1 MHLSK
6 RPTCFAAVFLLL
18 IHSVSTTA
26 EWAQANALPN
36 KAQDSSDAGTEEA
49 KVEKGAEGEAP
60 QSPPKPPATERSDDR
75 EVQEPESQGSL
86 PNSAADV
93 QQPVGSF
100 EELKRLKAKFPNAMF
115 RVSIKASVNH
125 WDRFQKKLFLQ
136 QDQHARH
143 VTVPDSFHQSALR
156 LRLGSQVRVIGEFDC
171 SENRLVGEEIR
182 KLKAG
187 PIPKALEIDLSANP
201 LGEHWGRRVTGEGKV
216 EAVLFEKK
224 RCQLLLQQGQRRYL
238 ARLEQN
244 LVKRQALGLIGSR
257 VRFTGTLDYV
267 RGTFGHPITPI
278 VHAVFEDDFE
288 IVEPANSELHTWTRI
303 GLAEENTGLAPSQ
316 LAELRGQVTFLRKHD
331 QLVIEDAEGRSTSI
345 YSCFLHDVRVGDEVC
360 VYALP
365 VQPTDA
371 NKPRLTPRSDRLG
384 IGTKWRALVIE
395 RITPGFLN
403 NMHLSPGEIVNQQL
417 FLRRATVQGNL
428 NSVRSDHMNYFLR
441 LSEGNHQ
448 FVARVHATVGQFNA
462 LRLTNSSRLAVTGLV
477 EERLDN
483 GESGD
488 FQLRV
493 ASLDDISVLKPG
505 KDSGDPLFW
514 VVVGVLL
521 SLVMVG
527 TGLVWKLRG
536 QVGEQSEDMALL
548 IARLNAT
555 YDAVREGLL
564 AVDERGRVLTVN
576 PQFRE
581 LVGVEI
587 SPQGGDDLEPNWI
600 VQQIAN
606 RFQSSEAFL
615 NAWQQTRN
623 APESTLTMEL
633 LTVDP
638 QPRTLVVFTA
648 PVSAP
653 TSSMNKERLEN
664 RIWTFEDVS
673 ERKQL
678 EADLIQSQKMEA
690 VGRLAGGVAHDFNNL
705 LLAITANLELAR
717 MQSEFEPNS
726 EYLEAAERAVERA
739 TKLVK
744 HLLGFSRKSVLELR
758 VRDPNEVVR
767 RIESLLDRIL
777 NAEIV
782 FRVDLAGGIWNV
794 NMDDTHIEQVLLNLC
809 LNARDACLGS
819 ESLIEITTSNLSSH
833 ELAQAIARG
842 ELPPT
847 RERDYVRITVQ
858 DNGTGIN
865 EDVLEKVF
873 DPFFTTKEQGKGTG
887 LGLSMSLG
895 IVEQHE
901 GVLHLDSKPGQGTRC
916 DLLLPRTLAPIN
928 PADSQIGRLEKTDI
942 KFANILLADDDELVR
957 ESTANAL
964 KANGYAV
971 TSVSNGV
978 DALIHLRSSSQFA
991 VAIVDF
997 SMPGMSAVD
1006 LFQRIREYQS
1016 ELPLIVTS
1024 GYSIELDAIEEQAQQ
1039 PVNFLAKPYRT
1050 VALVDAINQAVAPLT
1065 TDHASKTP
1073 DPSR

>member
-1 MHLSK
+1 MSCFKRLATLASHPCKWQQRRKVHPSK
-6 RPTCFAAVFLLL
+6 WPTCFASVFLMLML
-18 IHSVSTTA
+18 IASIG
-26 EWAQANALPN
+26 EWAQATALPGQ
-36 KAQDSSDAGTEEA
+36 AQESFNVGGKEAAVKNSAGEEDTLT
-49 KVEKGAEGEAP
+49 P
-60 QSPPKPPATERSDDR
+60 PSPTSTERSNDG
-75 EVQEPESQGSL
+75 EAQQPESQIPA
-86 PNSAADV
+86 PNATADV
-93 QQPVGSF
+93 KQPVGSL
-100 EELKRLKAKFPNAMF
+100 EEL
-115 RVSIKASVNH
+115 
-125 WDRFQKKLFLQ
+125 
-136 QDQHARH
+136 
-143 VTVPDSFHQSALR
+143 
-156 LRLGSQVRVIGEFDC
+156 E
-171 SENRLVGEEIR
+171 
-182 KLKAG
+182 
-187 PIPKALEIDLSANP
+187 
-201 LGEHWGRRVTGEGKV
+201 
-216 EAVLFEKK
+216 
-224 RCQLLLQQGQRRYL
+224 
-238 ARLEQN
+238 
-244 LVKRQALGLIGSR
+244 
-257 VRFTGTLDYV
+257 
-267 RGTFGHPITPI
+267 
-278 VHAVFEDDFE
+278 
-288 IVEPANSELHTWTRI
+288 
-303 GLAEENTGLAPSQ
+303 
-316 LAELRGQVTFLRKHD
+316 
-331 QLVIEDAEGRSTSI
+331 
-345 YSCFLHDVRVGDEVC
+345 
-360 VYALP
+360 
-365 VQPTDA
+365 
-371 NKPRLTPRSDRLG
+371 
-384 IGTKWRALVIE
+384 
-395 RITPGFLN
+395 
-403 NMHLSPGEIVNQQL
+403 HLSPEDIVSQQL
-417 FLRRATVQGNL
+417 FLRRATVRENL
-428 NSVRSDHMNYFLR
+428 DSIRSDQTDHFMR
-441 LSEGNHQ
+441 LSEGDGQ
-448 FVARVHATVGQFNA
+448 FVARVHANERQFNA
-462 LRLTNSSRLAVTGLV
+462 LRLTNGSNQSVTGFV
-477 EERLDN
+477 EERLND
-483 GESGD
+483 GESGE

-493 ASLDDISVLKPG
+493 SSLNDISVLKLG
-505 KDSGDPLFW
+505 AVVEDPLFW

-521 SLVMVG
+521 SLVLIG
-527 TGLVWKLRG
+527 TSLVWKLRG

-576 PQFRE
+576 PKFRE
-581 LVGVEI
+581 LVGVELA
-587 SPQGGDDLEPNWI
+587 PGGDDTDPSWI

-606 RFQSSEAFL
+606 RFESSEAFL
-615 NAWQQTRN
+615 NAWQQTRSV
-623 APESTLTMEL
+623 PESTLTLEL

-653 TSSMNKERLEN
+653 TSGINNERLEN

-717 MQSEFEPNS
+717 MQSEFESNS
-726 EYLEAAERAVERA
+726 EYLEAAEQALERA
-739 TKLVK
+739 SKLVK

-782 FRVDLAGGIWNV
+782 FRVDLAGDTWNV

-819 ESLIEITTSNLSSH
+819 ESLIEITTSNLPRP
-833 ELAQAIARG
+833 ELAQAIEQG

-865 EDVLEKVF
+865 EDVLGKVF
-873 DPFFTTKEQGKGTG
+873 DPFFTTKKQGKGTG

-942 KFANILLADDDELVR
+942 KSANILLADDDELVR

-978 DALIHLRSSSQFA
+978 DALIHLRSSSKFA

-1024 GYSIELDAIEEQAQQ
+1024 GYSIELDAVEEQARQ

-1050 VALVDAINQAVAPLT
+1050 VALVDTINQAVAPLT
-1065 TDHASKTP
+1065 TKSP
-1073 DPSR
+1073 GPSP

>member
-6 RPTCFAAVFLLL
+6 WPTCFAAVLVLF
-18 IHSVSTTA
+18 IHSLSSA
-26 EWAQANALPN
+26 EWAHENALPN
-36 KAQDSSDAGTEEA
+36 LKQESFDLATEEA
-49 KVEKGAEGEAP
+49 EKKKDAGEEVTKA
-60 QSPPKPPATERSDDR
+60 PPKPPAAELSNDG
-75 EVQEPESQGSL
+75 EVLRPKPQIPL
-86 PNSAADV
+86 PDAAADV
-93 QQPVGSF
+93 KQPVGSF
-100 EELKRLKAKFPNAMF
+100 EELERLQAKFPSATF
-115 RVSIKASVNH
+115 LVSVKASVNH

-136 QDQHARH
+136 QDQHARP

-171 SENRLVGEEIR
+171 SENRLVCEEIR
-182 KLKAG
+182 KLKVG
-187 PIPKALEIDLSANP
+187 PILEALETDLSATA
-201 LGEHWGRRVTGEGKV
+201 LGEHWGRRVASEGKV

-238 ARLEQN
+238 ARFEQS
-244 LVKRQALGLIGSR
+244 LAKRKTLRLIGSR

-267 RGTFGHPITPI
+267 LGMLGQPIAPI

-288 IVEPANSELHTWTRI
+288 IIESAKPELQTWTHM
-303 GLAEENTGLAPSQ
+303 GLAEENTGLTPGR

-331 QLVIEDAEGRSTSI
+331 QLVIEDADGKSTSV
-345 YSCFLHDVRVGDEVC
+345 YSCFLNDLDVGDEVC

-371 NKPRLTPRSDRLG
+371 KKPRLTPRSDRLG
-384 IGTKWRALVIE
+384 IGSKWRALVIE
-395 RITPGFLN
+395 RITPGFLD
-403 NMHLSPGEIVNQQL
+403 NMNLSPEEIVSQQL
-417 FLRRATVQGNL
+417 FLRRATVRGDL
-428 NSVRSDHMNYFLR
+428 DSIRSDETNHFLR
-441 LSEGNHQ
+441 LREGDRQ
-448 FVARVHATVGQFNA
+448 FVASVHATERQFNA
-462 LRLTNSSRLAVTGLV
+462 LRLTNASRLAVTGLV

-483 GESGD
+483 GESGE

-493 ASLDDISVLKPG
+493 ASLDDISVLKLEA
-505 KDSGDPLFW
+505 DSGDPLFW

-521 SLVMVG
+521 SLVLVG

-581 LVGVEI
+581 LVGVELAL
-587 SPQGGDDLEPNWI
+587 GGDDTDPSWI

-606 RFQSSEAFL
+606 RFRSSEDFL
-615 NAWQQTRN
+615 NAWQQTRS

-653 TSSMNKERLEN
+653 TSGMNKERLEN

-767 RIESLLDRIL
+767 RIESLLARIL

-794 NMDDTHIEQVLLNLC
+794 NMDETHIEQVLLNLC

-819 ESLIEITTSNLSSH
+819 ESLIEITTSNLSRH
-833 ELAQAIARG
+833 ELAQAIERG
-842 ELPPT
+842 ELPLT
-847 RERDYVRITVQ
+847 RERDYVRITVL
-858 DNGTGIN
+858 DNGMGIN

-901 GVLHLDSKPGQGTRC
+901 GVLHLDSKPGEGTRC

-997 SMPGMSAVD
+997 SMPGMSALD

-1065 TDHASKTP
+1065 TDRAGKTP